1 MTKIGTAVSIIL
13 CWLWLALAA
22 TLAAAQPSDTQRRW
36 ETLNTE
42 IIQAYRSGD
51 FAEGIGKAEQ
61 ALALAHE
68 AFGPRHSDTLQSMN
82 NLAALYASQGRTRE
96 AEPLLSEVL
105 QLRREL
111 LGPHHSGTLQSMQH
125 LALLYASQD
134 RAGEAEPLLSEVL
147 QLRREVLSSRHPD
160 TLQSMNTLA
169 FLYRSQGRHGEAEPL
184 HREALETVR

>member
-22 TLAAAQPSDTQRRW
+22 MPVDAQPSDTQRRW

-61 ALALAHE
+61 ALALAYD
-68 AFGPRHSDTLQSMN
+68 AFGPRHPDTLQSIN
-82 NLAALYASQGRTRE
+82 NLAGLYASQGRTEE
-96 AEPLLSEVL
+96 AEPLL
-105 QLRREL
+105 RE
-111 LGPHHSGTLQSMQH
+111 T
-125 LALLYASQD
+125 
-134 RAGEAEPLLSEVL
+134 L
-147 QLRREVLSSRHPD
+147 QLRREVLGSRHPD

-184 HREALETVR
+184 HREALETAR